1 MSETLKIK
9 KEERKSKEKTESLK
23 KGIKLRKKSFSNV

>member
-9 KEERKSKEKTESLK
+9 KDEIKSKEKIELPK
-23 KGIKLRKKSFSNV
+23 KGIKPRKKSFSNV